1 MTCRTIT
8 TGLAFGL
15 ASLIFASGVA
25 FAGTGT
31 ATLTATTSV
40 NTNCTIAATAVA
52 FGTYDPIGA
61 NLTAALNTS
70 GSITIACVKG
80 TAPTIGLSLGNNAS
94 GSTRQMAGS
103 ISGFLVYEL
112 YQPPTTSPGAAC
124 TFPGTTVWGTAGA
137 NLFTPTAAPS
147 KTART
152 YNVCGSAP
160 AGQDPNVGTY
170 SDTVVATVTF

>member
-1 MTCRTIT
+1 MTCRAIMTR
-8 TGLAFGL
+8 LAFGL
-15 ASLIFASGVA
+15 ASFIFAGATA

-31 ATLTATTSV
+31 GTLTATTSV

-61 NLTAALNTS
+61 NRTTALTTS

-80 TAPTIGLSLGNNAS
+80 TTPTIGLSLGNNAS
-94 GSTRQMAGS
+94 GSTRRMAGS

-112 YQPPTTSPGAAC
+112 YQPPTTTAGAAC
-124 TFPGTTVWGTAGA
+124 TFPGTTVWGTTGA
-137 NLFTPTAAPS
+137 NLFTPTAAPT
-147 KTART
+147 KTSRT